1 MVLLDLLVTRV
12 QWEKQD
18 PLAVTAILDQ
28 KERQV
33 VREIPASLETPEL
46 KDHQGLQVLLVLWVL
61 QAQLVTPVRQLM
73 DQLDLGNLA
82 FQD

>member
-46 KDHQGLQVLLVLWVL
+46 KDHQGLQVHLVLWVL
-61 QAQLVTPVRQLM
+61 LAQLVTPVRQLM